1 MSIKTRLGP
10 KIRATLAGLAA
21 IAVAGVSVV
30 ALNTVAAPT
39 AEAATSAYTG
49 ATTTAA
55 WKLAPGIHDLVTLR
69 ANPGAQQTYFGK
81 GAPACTEDGR
91 SFQVDV
97 YKYDAT
103 HKPLVDKLVAGGVT
117 YLAPKTP
124 NDSAVFVSA
133 QIVTPPRCKPNQ
145 PEPIVTK
152 EKETDLS
159 CAEGVRTRDKTT
171 TVDWTWNEASWSWVK
186 GEPVVTYSKWDKVRD
201 LNPAEKSELK
211 CEKPAKPEPIVTKE
225 KETDLSCAEGVRTR
239 DKTTTV
245 DWTWNEASWS
255 WVKGEPVVTYSK
267 WDKVRDLNPAEKEKL
282 GCNVPG
288 KPADIVQVDTKTWND
303 CKVVL
308 KQDKITTTKYVWNK
322 DTWSW
327 VKAKPVVTYDK
338 ATKVRDMTH
347 QERIDQGCIAKPT
360 KPKPQYPASAPTG
373 GDYWGP
379 SGFGNDPRT
388 FVVLGLFLASVLGLV
403 IRRRGSVPGLPSGQ

>member
-201 LNPAEKSELK
+201 LNPAEK
-211 CEKPAKPEPIVTKE
+211 
-225 KETDLSCAEGVRTR
+225 
-239 DKTTTV
+239 
-245 DWTWNEASWS
+245 
-255 WVKGEPVVTYSK
+255 
-267 WDKVRDLNPAEKEKL
+267 EKL

-379 SGFGNDPRT
+379 TGFGNDPRT

>member
-1 MSIKTRLGP
+1 MASLG
-10 KIRATLAGLAA
+10 A
-21 IAVAGVSVV
+21 IALTGVSIVV
-30 ALNTVAAPT
+30 LHAAAAPT

-55 WKLAPGIHDLVTLR
+55 WKLAPGIHDLATLR

-133 QIVTPPRCKPNQ
+133 RIVTPPRCKPNQ
-145 PEPIVTK
+145 PKPIVTE
-152 EKETDLS
+152 EKETDKS

-171 TVDWTWNEASWSWVK
+171 TVDWTWNETSWSWVK
-186 GEPVVTYSKWDKVRD
+186 GEPVVTYSKW
-201 LNPAEKSELK
+201 N
-211 CEKPAKPEPIVTKE
+211 
-225 KETDLSCAEGVRTR
+225 
-239 DKTTTV
+239 
-245 DWTWNEASWS
+245 
-255 WVKGEPVVTYSK
+255 
-267 WDKVRDLNPAEKEKL
+267 KVRDLNPAEKEKL
-282 GCNVPG
+282 GCDIPG
-288 KPADIVQVDTKTWND
+288 QPKDIVQEQPKTWND
-303 CKVVL
+303 CTVVL

-327 VKAKPVVTYDK
+327 VKGEPVVTYGEVK
-338 ATKVRDMTH
+338 KVRNMTQ

-379 SGFGNDPRT
+379 TGLLDDPRT
-388 FVVLGLFLASVLGLV
+388 FATLGFMLSIWLSFV
-403 IRRRGSVPGLPSGQ
+403 IRRRRGSVPGLPSGQ